1 MNQEQALN
9 LEIQSE
15 QYQENHN
22 IYGMFQELIEG
33 LVINKPKDPINYLIN
48 KLSQPE
54 VYCYFFIAPP
64 GSNAGETLRE
74 ICEENNGS
82 FQNYGKAVKREIE
95 ENSEIGK
102 AMSAKFLQKRIYN
115 GEKSWELF
123 FESFKACAKNGR
135 DIWVEGYPKTK
146 IQAQK
151 IRELKILPDVI
162 MILNK
167 DVESCM
173 ETLIKDF
180 VAGGD
185 NVKTAT
191 SKAQESID
199 EYYHMV
205 KEVKSI
211 YPASIF
217 ESDQN
222 DQHIKR
228 KLLRINRVTS
238 YPTAPKRSPRILIVG
253 PPGSGRSTI
262 TSIVSEKYNFTPLFV
277 SQLLGQYSGDH
288 NELSGTINQGINSGN
303 LVDTNIVNEVVG
315 KRLKKKDVQ
324 MLGFV
329 LQGYPKTIEQ
339 FQYFEE
345 TLEITPSH
353 IFMLQSDF
361 NFINERVG
369 NRMIDNHTL
378 IVYLSSEVKDLDEDI
393 KKRLQPVLQES
404 EESLRKRFELWE
416 SVEAHLKEKYE
427 EILYPI
433 DANQPRENIVE
444 SISFVLEKHK

>member
-1 MNQEQALN
+1 M
-9 LEIQSE
+9 
-15 QYQENHN
+15 
-22 IYGMFQELIEG
+22 
-33 LVINKPKDPINYLIN
+33 
-48 KLSQPE
+48 
-54 VYCYFFIAPP
+54 
-64 GSNAGETLRE
+64 
-74 ICEENNGS
+74 
-82 FQNYGKAVKREIE
+82 
-95 ENSEIGK
+95 
-102 AMSAKFLQKRIYN
+102 
-115 GEKSWELF
+115 
-123 FESFKACAKNGR
+123 
-135 DIWVEGYPKTK
+135 
-146 IQAQK
+146 
-151 IRELKILPDVI
+151 
-162 MILNK
+162 
-167 DVESCM
+167 
-173 ETLIKDF
+173 
-180 VAGGD
+180 
-185 NVKTAT
+185 
-191 SKAQESID
+191 
-199 EYYHMV
+199 
-205 KEVKSI
+205 
-211 YPASIF
+211 
-217 ESDQN
+217 
-222 DQHIKR
+222 
-228 KLLRINRVTS
+228 
-238 YPTAPKRSPRILIVG
+238 G